1 MKKMTKT
8 LVLVLALA
16 LALCVGV
23 FAAEPTTDGVYN
35 LTVSDGYTLTP
46 NTTAASGE
54 ITISGGTV
62 ANFFPEAEKFTLSYA
77 ETNAANYHMVLALS
91 DNSGVP
97 TESNLVYIDQTSA
110 SEGKIDFT
118 VYPSELVD
126 GKTYY
131 VYVVGTELAKTQV
144 ASFSYYEYEEPGVAE
159 FNGTKY
165 ETLAAA
171 LTAAQSAGGGT
182 VTLTS
187 DVTENLIRVMNG
199 VTLDLNGKKLTATV
213 FVAVNGA
220 QITDSSAGDTGRIA
234 CANPVFNATN
244 SDFPILDTDGYLF
257 TTVTKMNQTGS
268 GDGSKYTYIFL
279 PKFASG
285 ASVLGA
291 RGTDADVEFKL
302 VLSWDG
308 GEKILTYTPEMIKD
322 VYANNRAF
330 YAWITNYAS
339 YVEKNLTITVTV
351 TSGRGITVAGT
362 PWAIA

>member
-35 LTVSDGYTLTP
+35 LTVSEGYTLTP

-77 ETNAANYHMVLALS
+77 ETNAANYHMVLALF
-91 DNSGVP
+91 DNSGAP

-131 VYVVGTELAKTQV
+131 VYVVGTELDKTQV
-144 ASFSYYEYEEPGVAE
+144 ASFSYYEYVVPTVAE
-159 FNGTKY
+159 FNGTGY
-165 ETLAAA
+165 PTVGAAIS
-171 LTAAQSAGGGT
+171 AASAAGGGT
-182 VTLTS
+182 VTLRS
-187 DVTENLIRVMNG
+187 DAAETTVRLTGG
-199 VTLDLNGKKLTATV
+199 VTLDLAGKKLTANV
-213 FVAVNGA
+213 FASVSGA
-220 QITDSSAGDTGRIA
+220 QITDSSAGDTGRLV
-234 CANPVFNATN
+234 CANPVINKNNA
-244 SDFPILDTDGYLF
+244 DFPILSDTGFLF

-279 PKFASG
+279 PKFAAGADALGTKGTASG
-285 ASVLGA
+285 
-291 RGTDADVEFKL
+291 VEFKL
-302 VLSWDG
+302 VLKWDG
-308 GEKILTYTPEMIKD
+308 GEKVLTYTDEMVKD
-322 VYANNRAF
+322 VYANNKAF
-330 YAWITNYAS
+330 YAWITNYAG
-339 YVEKNLTITVTV
+339 YVEQNLSITVTV
-351 TSGRGITVAGT
+351 TSRGVTVTGD
-362 PWAIA
+362 PWTIA